1 MNGIGKK
8 LQKCREAA
16 GFTQEQ
22 LAEKVDI
29 STNYMGAIERGVK
42 TPTLPLFIKLLNSVV
57 AEPNEILS
65 EVIPLNTR
73 EQCSDL
79 EERIK
84 ALPIKKRKKVLRI
97 LEVIIEEAEK

>member
-8 LQKCREAA
+8 LQKSREAA
-16 GFTQEQ
+16 GFTQEL

-42 TPTLPLFIKLLNSVV
+42 TPTLKLFIKILNCVG
-57 AEPNEILS
+57 AEPNDILE
-65 EVIPLNTR
+65 EVIPLKTK
-73 EQCSDL
+73 EQCSSL
-79 EERIK
+79 EKRIK
-84 ALPIKKRKKVLRI
+84 ALPVYKQKKVLRI

>member
-1 MNGIGKK
+1 MKGIGRKI
-8 LQKCREAA
+8 QKCRENA

-29 STNYMGAIERGVK
+29 STSYVSAIEREAK
-42 TPTLPLFIKLLNSVV
+42 IPTLEIFAKILKCVE
-57 AEPNEILS
+57 AEPNDILS
-65 EVIPLNTR
+65 EVVPLQTK
-73 EQCSDL
+73 EKCSSL

-84 ALPIKKRKKVLRI
+84 ALPVRKQKMVLRI